1 MGRSA
6 GPRAAKASGQ
16 RKQTPSGPRGR
27 RGTRQKKPSAY
38 RHPSMTLPDLPEIP
52 LASIEV
58 GDDRARELDPAWAE
72 ALSVLIAARGQLHP
86 ITVRQVGDRYR
97 LVAGLQRLEAVRLLG
112 RNTIPARLSSATSD
126 DEARLEEVM
135 ENLGRYDL
143 IALDRCHHLYE
154 LKRVWERMQVKTL
167 VEVLAEEGGKTFS
180 TPAERP
186 EVFGFAR
193 SIAEKVGL
201 SKQAINMAV
210 KIWAELA
217 PESRRRLTGTALAAK
232 QTELKALSE
241 QPPALQA
248 KILDLIL
255 GGDHPLIQNVA
266 AAQAFLERGV
276 AVSPIEKQFKAVN
289 AAFGKL
295 PDAGVDMIVAHHA
308 DRVIASLARLGRI

>member
-1 MGRSA
+1 
-6 GPRAAKASGQ
+6 
-16 RKQTPSGPRGR
+16 
-27 RGTRQKKPSAY
+27 
-38 RHPSMTLPDLPEIP
+38 MTLPDLPEIP

-180 TPAERP
+180 TPERP

-241 QPPALQA
+241 QPPDLQA

-255 GGDHPLIQNVA
+255 GEEHPSIENVA
-266 AAQAFLERGV
+266 SALAFLERGV
-276 AVSPIEKQFKAVN
+276 EISPIEKQFKAVN
-289 AAFGKL
+289 AAFAKL
-295 PDAGVDMIVAHHA
+295 PDAGIDMVIAHHA
-308 DRVIASLARLGRI
+308 DRVIASLKRLGRI